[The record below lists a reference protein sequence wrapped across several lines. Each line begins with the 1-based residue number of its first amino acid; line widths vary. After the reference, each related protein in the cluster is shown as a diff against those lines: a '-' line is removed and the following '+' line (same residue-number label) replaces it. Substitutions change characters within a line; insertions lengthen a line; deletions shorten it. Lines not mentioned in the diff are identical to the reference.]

1 MPSERLIPALSIGLV
16 ISTIALTFIGSTFG
30 VTIVPRYVS
39 YFTTVVGKVKFEV
52 FLFDLSCS
60 LIFIAAI

>member
-1 MPSERLIPALSIGLV
+1 MLSERLIPALSIGLV
-16 ISTIALTFIGSTFG
+16 ALTFIEFTSG
-30 VTIVPRYVS
+30 VTIVPRYIS

-60 LIFIAAI
+60 SIFIAAI